1 MHRTFPATHVH
12 SAAAIVTGELFSK
25 VIYKRKHNYLH
36 VTLKSLCHCYK
47 RTPDMRGHSRLTVQA
62 IVDME
67 KVQPFWFIKLT
78 ELRERE

>member
-1 MHRTFPATHVH
+1 
-12 SAAAIVTGELFSK
+12 
-25 VIYKRKHNYLH
+25 
-36 VTLKSLCHCYK
+36 
-47 RTPDMRGHSRLTVQA
+47 MRGHSRLTVQA